1 MINEL
6 KTTYT
11 LCKIAVLD
19 LFCSHS
25 FKRYDKI
32 KYTLN
37 GDFVTGTILDIDR
50 FAGVYKIKWNELNRI
65 SFQKIYHIDN
75 KASLA

>member
-6 KTTYT
+6 KTLYT
-11 LCKIAVLD
+11 LCKIAILD

-50 FAGVYKIKWNELNRI
+50 FAGVYKIKWNELNKV
-65 SFQKIYHIDN
+65 SFQTIYHIDN
-75 KASLA
+75 KTSLA